1 MSVITLIGID
11 PGFSGGIAVL
21 KEGQVTAYKT
31 PETETDIVDFFRQFD
46 PINTRAL
53 IEKVHGMPGMGGV
66 AMFSFG
72 KIYGTTR
79 TALIA
84 LKIPF
89 DEVSPQTWMKALG
102 CLTKGDKNITKAKAQ
117 QLFPNIKCTHAIS
130 DSLLILEFL
139 RRRSF

>member
-11 PGFSGGIAVL
+11 PGLSGGIAVL
-21 KEGQVTAYKT
+21 KEGEVAAYKT

-53 IEKVHGMPGMGGV
+53 IEKVHGMPGMGGA

-89 DEVSPQTWMKALG
+89 DEVPPQTWMKVLG
-102 CLTKGDKNITKAKAQ
+102 CMTKGDKNITKAKAQ